1 MCGIA
6 GYWGQGKKEI
16 LDKMVDSISYRGP
29 NDRGVFLHDNVGL
42 GHRRLSILDLSP
54 LGHQPMKNEDGSV
67 YIVFNG
73 EIYNHE
79 DLRKTLK
86 KSHHF
91 NGHSD
96 TEVIIHLYEEV
107 GEKVFGMLQGMFAL
121 AIYDIQKGKI
131 YVARDRMGKKPL
143 FWGVYNSTFIFGS
156 ELKVLMEHPSFV
168 KEIDPESLNL
178 YFTYEYIPT
187 PHSIFKNTYKLEP
200 GTYIEWDGKGIKKNI
215 FWKPT
220 FLPKVSSFSNSLH
233 QLDKELESAVSTRM
247 VADVPVGIFLS
258 GGIDSSAVAYYAQ
271 KVSGTTVKTFSIGF
285 KEASFDESSYARRV
299 AEHLGTDHYE
309 KILSVDDSLKLIP
322 EIYST
327 LDEPMADSSLVPTYL
342 LSQFTKEKVTV
353 ALGGDGGDELFCG
366 YDTFTAHRLSALYS
380 LIPKFIRSY
389 VIEPLLLRLPVSLAN
404 MSFDFKVKKFIQG
417 FNGNPAYRNAR
428 WLGAFSHSD
437 RMNLFKKNYDDANE
451 YKDVDVYHE
460 QSDSKDFYDMLS
472 LEYQR
477 MYMMDQI
484 LVKVDRASMFN
495 SLEVRAPFLDTNV
508 VDLANHMPTSFK
520 FHGLEKKYILK
531 KLMEGKLPHDVIYR
545 KKKGFGLP
553 ISQWICGDLKPMVL
567 DCLGRESLDKIGIF
581 NVDYVQNILLDHF
594 EKRRDNRK
602 YIWTL
607 LVFVLWWRK
616 WVQ

>member
-29 NDRGVFLHDNVGL
+29 NDRGIFIHDNVGL

-54 LGHQPMKNEDGSV
+54 LGHQPMKNEAEDIC
-67 YIVFNG
+67 IVFNG
-73 EIYNHE
+73 EIYNHQA
-79 DLRKTLK
+79 LK
-86 KSHHF
+86 SQLKEKHHF
-91 NGHSD
+91 IGHSD

-107 GEKVFGMLQGMFAL
+107 GERVFEMLQGMFAL
-121 AIYDIQKGKI
+121 AIHDMRKGKMYI
-131 YVARDRMGKKPL
+131 ARDRMGKKPL
-143 FWGVYNSTFIFGS
+143 FWGIHNSTFIFGS
-156 ELKVLMEHPSFV
+156 ELKVLMEHPSFI

-200 GTYIEWDGKGIKKNI
+200 ATYIEWNGKSVKKNV

-220 FLPKVSSFSNSLH
+220 FLPKTSSFSDSLD
-233 QLDKELESAVSTRM
+233 QLDGELESAVSTRM
-247 VADVPVGIFLS
+247 IADVPIGIFLS
-258 GGIDSSAVAYYAQ
+258 GGIDSSAIAYYAQ
-271 KVSGTTVKTFSIGF
+271 KVSKTKVKTFSIGF
-285 KEASFDESSYARRV
+285 KEASFDESKYARCV
-299 AEHLGTDHYE
+299 AQHLGTDHYE
-309 KILSVDDSLKLIP
+309 KILSAQDGLELIP
-322 EIYST
+322 KIYSI
-327 LDEPMADSSLVPTYL
+327 LDEPMADPSLVPTYL

-366 YDTFTAHRLSALYS
+366 YDTFTAHRLSSVYS
-380 LIPKFIRSY
+380 LIPKIIRIHI
-389 VIEPLLLRLPVSLAN
+389 IEPLLLRLPVSLAN

-417 FNGNPAYRNAR
+417 FNGNPSHRNAR
-428 WLGAFSHSD
+428 WLGAFSHSY
-437 RMNLFKKNYDDANE
+437 RMSLFKKKYVDMNE
-451 YKDVDVYHE
+451 YKDVDINHA
-460 QSDSKDFYDMLS
+460 QSDSNNFYDMLS

-495 SLEVRAPFLDTNV
+495 SLEVRAPFLDTRV

-520 FHGLEKKYILK
+520 FRGFKKKYILK
-531 KLMEGKLPHDVIYR
+531 KLMEGKLPHEVIYR

-553 ISQWICGDLKPMVL
+553 ISEWICGDLKPMVL
-567 DCLGRESLDKIGIF
+567 DCLGRESLEKIGIF
-581 NVDYVQNILLDHF
+581 NVDYVQKILNEHF

-607 LVFVLWWRK
+607 LVFVLWWKK